1 MSALSQPALA
11 HEANQDLPL
20 AAESASV
27 FDDATERQMAA
38 VELRLNFCAQLKAAR
53 ERKGISLQEISDATK
68 ISESIFA
75 DFERCDVSRW
85 PLGIYRR
92 AFFRGYAGLIGLP
105 PESTVGEFVR
115 LFPEDLDPESR
126 KTPPGPLRLTMARDS
141 WARFSLVQAQAAALD
156 AAIALV

>member
-1 MSALSQPALA
+1 MSALSQTALA

-105 PESTVGEFVR
+105 RIADELYRS
-115 LFPEDLDPESR
+115 
-126 KTPPGPLRLTMARDS
+126 ARVMRVFTHGQ
-141 WARFSLVQAQAAALD
+141 RFSIGADRLVRIASGAD
-156 AAIALV
+156 AHVTS